1 MFLFVFFN
9 TLRRMTYA
17 PMYFIKSFTP
27 EHSKVHG
34 GVDIVFCLIF
44 VTIKGNYVRIKGD
57 FFFLEKFLETILGD
71 DLNCATKERSLV
83 VKLRDHSLTKG

>member
-34 GVDIVFCLIF
+34 GVDLVFCLIF

-57 FFFLEKFLETILGD
+57 FFLFREIPKDYFG
-71 DLNCATKERSLV
+71 R
-83 VKLRDHSLTKG
+83 